1 MKRSQKYKCI
11 IVSKK
16 GDKQKHDKFTTMTI
30 MNEFY
35 TGKPVIQCSNRLSWG
50 VHVSF

>member
-1 MKRSQKYKCI
+1 MQWYWIK
-11 IVSKK
+11 V
-16 GDKQKHDKFTTMTI
+16 DKQKHDKFRGTTLK
-30 MNEFY
+30 NEFF

>member
-1 MKRSQKYKCI
+1 MRKCI
-11 IVSKK
+11 KYTYFLYRVK

-35 TGKPVIQCSNRLSWG
+35 TGKPVIQCSNRLS
-50 VHVSF
+50 